1 MTPSALES
9 GLAKLR
15 GAKDIEHFRIL
26 TPAEAAALLARLD
39 ALDTAL
45 TECVDALPCD
55 TCNGPGQQP
64 RAGVCPK
71 CDGESIWLLVY
82 EDQDMEPVLFSNHG
96 ADEAARKAFE
106 HAATKWTVRLFKC
119 VAQDGYGPGTG
130 QQPSR
135 EPGVCQHDLLEPN
148 CTVVVADDDP
158 FVGHCSVCDVTWT
171 TRAPG
176 TGQQPAQPKP
186 TFHSKS
192 EAKRVTALM
201 QQPSSGEVKRYVGR
215 ITELEPSP
223 VQHVVLA
230 SDFERL
236 QSAERGKLA
245 AWMIRHDLGTG
256 HGDTTEALLAE
267 LGAQVAQL
275 LAAAQQEVQRN
286 KDGWAEA
293 FRLGIQHQDRADALQ
308 TQLTTAQQRIADLHE
323 ALRGEGES
331 AEGWTDDD
339 YLQAAREGDAD
350 AREVGRLAGRIAKMG
365 GHGQCICPNCG
376 LRHGSPSKDEGF

>member
-1 MTPSALES
+1 MTSHRETDQKPFDP
-9 GLAKLR
+9 LR
-15 GAKDIEHFRIL
+15 NFAEWCLGAADDAPGMVAHIRDN
-26 TPAEAAALLARLD
+26 ARQSLD
-39 ALDTAL
+39 HADEIARRT
-45 TECVDALPCD
+45 
-55 TCNGPGQQP
+55 GQQP
-64 RAGVCPK
+64 GVFPT
-71 CDGESIWLLVY
+71 CDGENIWLLVY

-130 QQPSR
+130 QQP
-135 EPGVCQHDLLEPN
+135 
-148 CTVVVADDDP
+148 
-158 FVGHCSVCDVTWT
+158 
-171 TRAPG
+171 
-176 TGQQPAQPKP
+176 AQPKP

-192 EAKRVTALM
+192 EAKRVTAL
-201 QQPSSGEVKRYVGR
+201 QAQPGSGEVVRR
-215 ITELEPSP
+215 ISDYLQTGGVDQAARE
-223 VQHVVLA
+223 VLCDA
-230 SDFERL
+230 RAAL
-236 QSAERGKLA
+236 AAERRKLA

-350 AREVGRLAGRIAKMG
+350 AREVGRLAGRIAKME